1 VEQLARSYNI
11 RIRDAHDWKQDLSGG
26 EIEFCELVVAP
37 RSTVAG
43 KTLKQLNFREKYDLS
58 AVALWREN
66 RSYRTDVGEI
76 PLRFG
81 DALLVL
87 GNTSKIQLLQSE
99 MDFIVLRP
107 HLEPALNLGK
117 SLVTI
122 AVLLTAIIVSGMGIL
137 HVSEAMLIAALAL
150 ILGKVVSM
158 DEAYQ
163 AIEWRVVFV
172 VAGLLPLGIAMTKS
186 GLTTMVSQ
194 TMVGMIGS
202 QSTLGLLAGFL
213 LLAIIFTQFLSGQT
227 TAIVLSPIAISTAL
241 KIGANPQAF
250 AMAIAIGASTAFL
263 TPISHSV
270 NVLVM
275 GVGGYRFRDFFRI
288 GLPLT
293 ILVFFVVVLSLPLYF
308 PLFP

>member
-1 VEQLARSYNI
+1 
-11 RIRDAHDWKQDLSGG
+11 
-26 EIEFCELVVAP
+26 
-37 RSTVAG
+37 VAG

-107 HLEPALNLGK
+107 HLEPVLNLGK